1 MSAERGRARS
11 KAKANHHLFLRG
23 DTWWT
28 RFERNGRTVCQSTR
42 CPKSEVAA
50 ARTIRDE
57 HKARIAQAG
66 EGVEIPCAP
75 LTLGELLAAYVE
87 AEGKPYDRSK
97 GGEQPGTKRSPD
109 TITTASKA
117 VLRHLSAEESA
128 ARLGRERLLYLAERR
143 ERETPTPAPLSRRN
157 TFASLRR
164 IYSWA
169 AARPSRTGITR
180 SPFDGLTREDRKRL
194 FPRGKKRA
202 YVYSAEQL
210 RAIYGELPCYE
221 VPFVR
226 FAVHT
231 GMRLREITTLT
242 WGNVDLDGRKV
253 YVEARFAKFA
263 KARDVALGEVAFS
276 ILSAI
281 RPEAPAPADHVFLG
295 KGGRPIRDVRGGF
308 DPAVLAAWK
317 PSRPD
322 ERKPRFHDLRKTAA
336 TRVEAVSSHAV
347 AKMFLGHSDENVTDS
362 YLQPSLDDVR
372 EAVNRAA
379 RSIDGEIPPGTIAF
393 PDRAVTKSVTP
404 AIGSLET
411 AERSVSNPRG

>member
-1 MSAERGRARS
+1 MGVDRPGS
-11 KAKANHHLFLRG
+11 KLNHHLFLRHG
-23 DTWWT
+23 IWWT
-28 RFERNGRTVCQSTR
+28 RFERNGRPVRNSTH
-42 CPKSEVAA
+42 CPKSEAAA
-50 ARTIRDE
+50 ARRIRDE
-57 HKARIAQAG
+57 RLARVAEAR
-66 EGVEIPCAP
+66 EGVELPCSP
-75 LTLGELLAAYVE
+75 LALGELLAAYVE
-87 AEGKPYDRSK
+87 TEGQPYDRVK

-109 TITTASKA
+109 TIRTATKA
-117 VLRHLSAEESA
+117 ILRHLSPELSA
-128 ARLGRERLLYLAERR
+128 ARVNREALLELAERR
-143 ERETPTPAPLSRRN
+143 ERESPTPAPLSRRN
-157 TFASLRR
+157 TFAFFRR
-164 IYSWA
+164 VYSWA

-180 SPFDGLTREDRKRL
+180 SPFDTLTREDRKRL
-194 FPRGKKRA
+194 FPKGSKRA
-202 YVYSAEQL
+202 FIYSPEQL
-210 RAIYGELPCYE
+210 RAIYERLPRYE

-242 WGNVDLDGRKV
+242 WSNVDLEGRKV

-281 RPEAPAPADHVFLG
+281 RPETPEPADHVFLG
-295 KGGRPIRDVRGGF
+295 KGGSPIRDVRGGF

-317 PSRPD
+317 PSRPE

-362 YLQPSLDDVR
+362 YLQPSLADVR

-379 RSIDGEIPPGTIAF
+379 RSIDGQIPPGTIAF
-393 PDRAVTKSVTP
+393 PARPVTP
-404 AIGSLET
+404 AVTPLVGSTEIG
-411 AERSVSNPRG
+411 ERSVSNPHG

>member
-1 MSAERGRARS
+1 VSR

-23 DTWWT
+23 GVWWT
-28 RFERNGRTVCQSTR
+28 RFERNGRALCQSTR
-42 CPKSEVAA
+42 CPKSEIAA

-57 HKARIAQAG
+57 RLARIAQAR

-75 LTLGELLAAYVE
+75 LTVGELFAAYVTE
-87 AEGKPYDRSK
+87 EGRPYDREK

-109 TITTASKA
+109 TITTATKA
-117 VLRHLSAEESA
+117 ILRHVSPELSA
-128 ARLGRERLLYLAERR
+128 ARVTRETLLDLAARR
-143 ERETPTPAPLSRRN
+143 EREVPTPAPLSRRN
-157 TFASLRR
+157 TFAFFRR
-164 IYSWA
+164 VYSWA
-169 AARPSRTGITR
+169 MARPSRTGITR
-180 SPFDGLTREDRKRL
+180 SPFDTLTREDRKRL
-194 FPRGKKRA
+194 FPKGRKRA
-202 YVYSAEQL
+202 YIYGPEQL
-210 RAIYGELPCYE
+210 RAIYELLPRYE

-242 WGNVDLDGRKV
+242 WGNVNLEERRA
-253 YVEARFAKFA
+253 YVEARFGKGGNGG

-281 RPEAPAPADHVFLG
+281 RPSEAAPGDHVFIG

-308 DPAVLAAWK
+308 DPAVIAVWK
-317 PSRPD
+317 ASRPE

-347 AKMFLGHSDENVTDS
+347 AKAFLGHSDENVTDS
-362 YLQPSLDDVR
+362 YLQPSLADVR

-379 RSIDGEIPPGTIAF
+379 RSIDGHIPPGTIAF
-393 PDRAVTKSVTP
+393 PTRAVTPAVTP
-404 AIGSLET
+404 TPGATEIG
-411 AERSVSNPRG
+411 ERTVSNPHA